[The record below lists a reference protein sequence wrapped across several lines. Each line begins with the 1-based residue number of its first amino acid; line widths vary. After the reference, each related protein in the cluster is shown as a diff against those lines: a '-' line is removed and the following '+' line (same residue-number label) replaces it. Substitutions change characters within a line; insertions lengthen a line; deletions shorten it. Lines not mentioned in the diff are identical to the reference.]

1 MNTKFVE
8 INSTL
13 CHTCSPSHLP
23 HAEQHDLNQEETLL
37 YCPKCNTWEYRL
49 HGRAITARKERVT
62 EGLQTIGACWAVTD
76 KKTILPN
83 DGFDAKPSYHIHPD
97 RTYPHE
103 QAIYRFGSLQEIA
116 DYIITAKRIEH
127 DTATMNDQDANQYA
141 HDLWGAFWNTFD

>member
-8 INSTL
+8 LNGTL

-49 HGRAITARKERVT
+49 HERAITARKERVT
-62 EGLQTIGACWAVTD
+62 EGLAAIDACWAVTD
-76 KKTILPN
+76 KKMILPSN
-83 DGFDAKPSYHIHPD
+83 GFDAKPSYHIHPD

-103 QAIYRFGSLQEIA
+103 QAVYRFDTLQQIV
-116 DYIITAKRIEH
+116 DYIITAKRV
-127 DTATMNDQDANQYA
+127 DDATRSMNSKDAADYA
-141 HDLWGAFWNTFD
+141 YSLWGAFWNTID